1 MYLLGIVGKR
11 PSLILGYEKITCNG
25 NEGKQEYEPNVALKL
40 IRKIKKIYGN
50 GIDIIV
56 GDAIYLNE
64 NFIKGI
70 KKIGYD
76 AVIRL
81 KENNKALLKDAEGI
95 FKLEKAVEWKEK
107 RKVVNTN
114 IHQVKAIRSW
124 STNLMYKGE
133 LVKVV
138 KFEEKY
144 KKRKEEK
151 TDIIYVISTNLD
163 LSNQTINKIIHSR
176 WDIENNGFNEL
187 KNYWNMKHCFI
198 ADEKAID
205 VILQMIMMSYNLWE
219 VYLYSHLH
227 DFEKMKITKIGYIE
241 EIRERMYRA
250 SREVLQFS
258 SA

>member
-11 PSLILGYEKITCNG
+11 PSLLLGYEKITCNG

-40 IRKIKKIYGN
+40 IRKLKKIYGN
-50 GIDIIV
+50 GIDVIV

-64 NFIKGI
+64 KFIKEI
-70 KKIGYD
+70 KEIGYD

-81 KENNKALLKDAEGI
+81 KENNRSLLKDAEGI
-95 FKLEKAVEWKEK
+95 FKLEKTVEWKEK

-114 IHQVKAIRSW
+114 IHQVKEVRSW

-133 LVKVV
+133 LIKVA

-144 KKRKEEK
+144 KKGKEEK

-198 ADEKAID
+198 SDEKAID

-250 SREVLQFS
+250 SRDVLQFS

>member
-1 MYLLGIVGKR
+1 
-11 PSLILGYEKITCNG
+11 
-25 NEGKQEYEPNVALKL
+25 
-40 IRKIKKIYGN
+40 
-50 GIDIIV
+50 
-56 GDAIYLNE
+56 
-64 NFIKGI
+64 
-70 KKIGYD
+70 
-76 AVIRL
+76 
-81 KENNKALLKDAEGI
+81 
-95 FKLEKAVEWKEK
+95 
-107 RKVVNTN
+107 
-114 IHQVKAIRSW
+114 
-124 STNLMYKGE
+124 MYKGE

-138 KFEEKY
+138 KYEEKY
-144 KKRKEEK
+144 KKGKEDK

-250 SREVLQFS
+250 
-258 SA
+258 